1 VAGRYLPPKAAIT
14 AEGCRLI
21 IENVVAVP
29 VWIVGLLAQEGAAP
43 AGAPAAGQDPG
54 GLGFLF
60 QNPLLPIGILFFL
73 FYVIVLA
80 PEKKRKRKEQ
90 EMLSRIS
97 KNDRVVTLGGIHG
110 VVVAAPP
117 ESDVVT
123 VRIDDKQ
130 NVRIRVNRSAIARIG
145 SDQGSGKLESTTAA
159 EDGNANSD
167 KD

>member
-1 VAGRYLPPKAAIT
+1 M
-14 AEGCRLI
+14 I

-29 VWIVGLLAQEGAAP
+29 VWIIGLLAQEGAGAQPGAAP
-43 AGAPAAGQDPG
+43 QDPG

-60 QNPLLPIGILFFL
+60 QNPLLPIGMLFFL
-73 FYVIVLA
+73 FYFIVLA

-97 KNDRVVTLGGIHG
+97 KNDRVVTAGGIHG
-110 VVVAAPP
+110 VVVTAPP

-123 VRIDDKQ
+123 IRIDDKQ

-145 SDQGSGKLESTTAA
+145 GDQGSANGESKSTGTVD
-159 EDGNANSD
+159 ETPSD